1 MSVVVISHGMT
12 TVNRT
17 VEDVMS
23 TPLEIVSK
31 DATLTEAATVM
42 HDKEINALVVSTDPP
57 SIITSTDLVSSAAE
71 GHDPTTQQ
79 VSDVM
84 TKSVETVP
92 PELYLEE
99 VAAMMTNFGINH
111 LPVVDGD
118 DYLGMI
124 SSTDITS
131 ELS

>member
-1 MSVVVISHGMT
+1 
-12 TVNRT
+12 
-17 VEDVMS
+17 MS

-57 SIITSTDLVSSAAE
+57 SIVTSTDLVSSAAE

>member
-1 MSVVVISHGMT
+1 MT

-57 SIITSTDLVSSAAE
+57 SIVTSTDLVSSAAE

>member
-1 MSVVVISHGMT
+1 MSVVVISHSMT

-57 SIITSTDLVSSAAE
+57 SIVTSTDLVSSAAE

>member
-57 SIITSTDLVSSAAE
+57 SIVTSTDLVSSAAE

>member
-1 MSVVVISHGMT
+1 
-12 TVNRT
+12 
-17 VEDVMS
+17 MS

-31 DATLTEAATVM
+31 NATLTEAATAM
-42 HDKEINALVVSTDPP
+42 RDKDISALVVSTDPP
-57 SIITSTDLVSSAAE
+57 SIVTSTDLVAAAAD
-71 GHDPTTQQ
+71 GADPTALQ

-92 PELYLEE
+92 PDLYLEE
-99 VAAMMTNFGINH
+99 IAAMMTTFGINH

-118 DYLGMI
+118 DYLGMV
-124 SSTDITS
+124 SSTDVTA

>member
-1 MSVVVISHGMT
+1 MSVVVISHSMT

-57 SIITSTDLVSSAAE
+57 SIVTSTDLVASAAE

>member
-1 MSVVVISHGMT
+1 MSVVVIGHNVT

-31 DATLTEAATVM
+31 DATLTEAATTM
-42 HDKEINALVVSTDPP
+42 HDKEISALVVSTDPP
-57 SIITSTDLVSSAAE
+57 SIVTSTDLVASAAE

-84 TKSVETVP
+84 TRSVETVP
-92 PELYLEE
+92 PDLYLEE
-99 VAAMMTNFGINH
+99 IAAMMTNFGINH

-118 DYLGMI
+118 DYLGMV
-124 SSTDITS
+124 SSTDVTS

>member
-1 MSVVVISHGMT
+1 
-12 TVNRT
+12 
-17 VEDVMS
+17 MS

-57 SIITSTDLVSSAAE
+57 SIVTSTDLVSSAAE

-92 PELYLEE
+92 PGLYLEE

>member
-1 MSVVVISHGMT
+1 MT